1 MNYFGFIDLL
11 VDYCA
16 VFFSMR
22 FFFRF
27 LIIIVSIGRDS
38 VMLLSE
44 MNGVSVCNVYNR
56 TLIFGVKN

>member
-16 VFFSMR
+16 VFFQYD

-38 VMLLSE
+38 VMPLSE